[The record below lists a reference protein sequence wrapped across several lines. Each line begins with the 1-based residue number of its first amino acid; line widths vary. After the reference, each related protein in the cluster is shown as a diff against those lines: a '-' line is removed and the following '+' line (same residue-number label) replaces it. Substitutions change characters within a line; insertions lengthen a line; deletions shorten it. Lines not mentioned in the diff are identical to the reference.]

1 MTMTIKERM
10 YGLVNSGQI
19 MDLNKTIIEITEDL
33 LEEGFDGD
41 EIALYLRRNIA
52 DAIVIVED
60 RFIEKESKNARKRI
74 KRRT

>member
-1 MTMTIKERM
+1 MTTVQERID
-10 YGLVNSGQI
+10 GLINIGQ
-19 MDLNKTIIEITEDL
+19 MMNLNKTIIELTEDL

-52 DAIVIVED
+52 DAIIIVED

>member
-1 MTMTIKERM
+1 MTVKERM
-10 YGLVNSGQI
+10 DGLVNSGQI

-52 DAIVIVED
+52 DAIVIIED

>member
-1 MTMTIKERM
+1 MTTVQERID
-10 YGLVNSGQI
+10 GLVNIGQ
-19 MDLNKTIIEITEDL
+19 MMNLNKTIIELTEDL

-41 EIALYLRRNIA
+41 EIALYLRKNIA

-74 KRRT
+74 RRRN

>member
-1 MTMTIKERM
+1 MTTVQERID
-10 YGLVNSGQI
+10 GLINIGQ
-19 MDLNKTIIEITEDL
+19 MMNLNKTIIELTEDL

-41 EIALYLRRNIA
+41 EIALYLRKNIA

-74 KRRT
+74 RRRN

>member
-10 YGLVNSGQI
+10 DGLVNSGQI

>member
-1 MTMTIKERM
+1 MTTVQERID
-10 YGLVNSGQI
+10 GLINIGQ
-19 MDLNKTIIEITEDL
+19 MMNLNKTIIELTEDL

-52 DAIVIVED
+52 DAIVVVED

-74 KRRT
+74 KRTT

>member
-1 MTMTIKERM
+1 MQMTVKERM
-10 YGLVNSGQI
+10 DGLVNISLI
-19 MDLNKTIIEITEDL
+19 TELNKTIIELTEDL

-41 EIALYLRRNIA
+41 EIALYLRKNIA

-74 KRRT
+74 RRRN

>member
-1 MTMTIKERM
+1 MTTVQERID
-10 YGLVNSGQI
+10 GLINIGQ
-19 MDLNKTIIEITEDL
+19 MMNLNKTIIELTEDL

-60 RFIEKESKNARKRI
+60 RFIEKESKKARKRI

>member
-1 MTMTIKERM
+1 MTTVKERM
-10 YGLVNSGQI
+10 DGLVNIGQ
-19 MDLNKTIIEITEDL
+19 MMNLNKTIIELTEDL

-41 EIALYLRRNIA
+41 EIALYLRRNVA

>member
-1 MTMTIKERM
+1 MTTVQERID
-10 YGLVNSGQI
+10 GLVNIGQ
-19 MDLNKTIIEITEDL
+19 MMNLNKTIIELTEDL

-52 DAIVIVED
+52 DAIVIIED

>member
-10 YGLVNSGQI
+10 DGLVNSGQI

-52 DAIVIVED
+52 DAIVIIED

>member
-1 MTMTIKERM
+1 MTTVQERID
-10 YGLVNSGQI
+10 GLVNIGQMI
-19 MDLNKTIIEITEDL
+19 NLNKTIIELTEDL

-52 DAIVIVED
+52 DAIVVVED

>member
-1 MTMTIKERM
+1 MTTVQERID
-10 YGLVNSGQI
+10 GLINIGQ
-19 MDLNKTIIEITEDL
+19 MMNLNKTIIELTEDL

-52 DAIVIVED
+52 DAIVVVED